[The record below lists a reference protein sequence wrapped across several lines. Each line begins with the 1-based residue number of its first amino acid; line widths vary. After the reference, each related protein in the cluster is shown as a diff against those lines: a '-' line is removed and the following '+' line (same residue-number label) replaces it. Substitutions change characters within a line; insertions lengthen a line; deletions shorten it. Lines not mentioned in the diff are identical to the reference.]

1 MKRNVSRAAFVWAV
15 PMIWSV
21 IGVAVQGLADD
32 RAEIVWTIE
41 QMAAAVKE
49 RREPSVSFEEA
60 TYSSL
65 LTKPLITRGVLRF
78 TPPSRL
84 EKEVR
89 EPYRERY
96 VIDGDF
102 VTIESERRNVTK
114 TVSLDGYP
122 GLRWFVDTF
131 RAVLDGDAA
140 RLMREYDAVLEGTKR
155 RWILR
160 VRPRDQAGGA
170 PVDFIELSGSEGR
183 INAITVRTADGDRSV
198 MTLSPGSGT

>member
-1 MKRNVSRAAFVWAV
+1 MRSGSRAASAWAV
-15 PMIWSV
+15 SFLWIV
-21 IGVAVQGLADD
+21 IGVAAQGIADD
-32 RAEIVWTIE
+32 RSEIAWTIE
-41 QMAAAVKE
+41 QVAASVKE

-78 TPPSRL
+78 APPSRL
-84 EKEVR
+84 EKDVQ

-114 TVSLDGYP
+114 TVSLDEYP

-131 RAVLDGDAA
+131 RAVLDGDVA
-140 RLMREYDAVLEGTKR
+140 RLTKEYDAALEGTKR

-160 VRPRDQAGGA
+160 VRPRDRAGSA

-198 MTLSPGSGT
+198 MTLSPGPGP

>member
-1 MKRNVSRAAFVWAV
+1 MMRSGSRAASAWAV
-15 PMIWSV
+15 SFLWIV
-21 IGVAVQGLADD
+21 IGVAAQGIADD
-32 RAEIVWTIE
+32 RSEIAWTIE
-41 QMAAAVKE
+41 QVAASVKE

-84 EKEVR
+84 EKDVR

-114 TVSLDGYP
+114 TVSLDEYP

-131 RAVLDGDAA
+131 RAVLDGDVA
-140 RLMREYDAVLEGTKR
+140 RLTKEYDAALEGTKR

-160 VRPRDQAGGA
+160 VRPRDRAGGA

-198 MTLSPGSGT
+198 MTLSPGPGP

>member
-1 MKRNVSRAAFVWAV
+1 MRHTSRAASAWAV
-15 PMIWSV
+15 PLIWIVVGVSV
-21 IGVAVQGLADD
+21 HGLADD
-32 RAEIVWTIE
+32 RSEMAWTIE
-41 QMAAAVKE
+41 QVVTSVKE

-96 VIDGDF
+96 VIEGDF
-102 VTIESERRNVTK
+102 VTIESERRNAVK
-114 TVSLDGYP
+114 TISLDEYP

-131 RAVLDGDAA
+131 RAVLDGDVA
-140 RLMREYDAVLEGTKR
+140 RLTREYDAALEGTKH
-155 RWILR
+155 RWVLR
-160 VRPRDQAGGA
+160 VRPRDRAGGA
-170 PVDFIELSGSEGR
+170 PVDFIELSGLEGR
-183 INAITVRTADGDRSV
+183 INTITVRTADGDRSV
-198 MTLSPGSGT
+198 MTLSPGSTP